1 MKKNILIIIFA
12 FISLNALGQT
22 DESNYQEFLEK
33 SPFNR
38 MYPKSIASEAAQYF
52 TDWNKLFS
60 SGPTTTKEARLAA
73 ISASAA
79 IKCEYCIKAQIIFA
93 KRVGVSDEEIKA
105 AVQIAAEVNRF
116 STLLYGNEFT
126 DEEFNKAIGL

>member
-1 MKKNILIIIFA
+1 MKRVHLIECIQNQLHLKQLNILLIG
-12 FISLNALGQT
+12 IS
-22 DESNYQEFLEK
+22 F
-33 SPFNR
+33 
-38 MYPKSIASEAAQYF
+38 
-52 TDWNKLFS
+52 FS

-93 KRVGVSDEEIKA
+93 KRVGVTDEEIKA

>member
-1 MKKNILIIIFA
+1 MKKNILIIVFA
-12 FISLNALGQT
+12 FISLNALAQT
-22 DESNYQEFLEK
+22 EESNYQEFLEK

-93 KRVGVSDEEIKA
+93 KRVGVTDEEIKA

-116 STLLYGNEFT
+116 STLLY
-126 DEEFNKAIGL
+126 

>member
-1 MKKNILIIIFA
+1 MKKNILIIVFA

-52 TDWNKLFS
+52 TDWNKLFFIGTHHNERGETCS
-60 SGPTTTKEARLAA
+60 NLCISG
-73 ISASAA
+73 
-79 IKCEYCIKAQIIFA
+79 
-93 KRVGVSDEEIKA
+93 
-105 AVQIAAEVNRF
+105 
-116 STLLYGNEFT
+116 
-126 DEEFNKAIGL
+126 NKM